1 MIGGNFIWIKVF
13 LFVFFLIS
21 LSLWIFFVWIDRYL
35 NIFLVFFKVKDL
47 GKYVMLEVIGVFFW
61 IGWFLGL
68 E

>member
-13 LFVFFLIS
+13 LCVFFWIS

-35 NIFLVFFKVKDL
+35 NILLVFFKVKYL

-61 IGWFLGL
+61 IGWFLG
-68 E
+68 

>member
-21 LSLWIFFVWIDRYL
+21 LSLWIFLVWIDRYL

-47 GKYVMLEVIGVFFW
+47 EKYVMLEVIGVFFW
-61 IGWFLGL
+61 IGWFLGK

>member
-61 IGWFLGL
+61 IGWFLG
-68 E
+68 

>member
-13 LFVFFLIS
+13 LCVFFLIS

-61 IGWFLGL
+61 IGWFLG
-68 E
+68 